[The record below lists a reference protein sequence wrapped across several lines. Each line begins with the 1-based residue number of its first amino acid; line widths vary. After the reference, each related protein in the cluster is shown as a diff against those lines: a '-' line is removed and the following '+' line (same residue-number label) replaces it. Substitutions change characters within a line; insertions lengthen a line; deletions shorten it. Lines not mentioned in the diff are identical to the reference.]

1 MLLFSVLLFCFQFFF
16 EMEFFQLGFIIFF
29 KNFFCQS
36 SMLCNS
42 CFFISLYN
50 YTLDCIWV
58 RHLILF
64 SIVNVCDSYINVG
77 WNICS
82 CITNVFE
89 SLSVLFTRL
98 MSFNFNS
105 QTLSTKS
112 SFVIK
117 SSILWH
123 FAC

>member
-50 YTLDCIWV
+50 YTFDRIWV
-58 RHLILF
+58 GHLILF
-64 SIVNVCDSYINVG
+64 SIVNICNLYINVG
-77 WNICS
+77 RNICS
-82 CITNVFE
+82 CITNVSK
-89 SLSVLFTRL
+89 SLSIFFTQL
-98 MSFNFNS
+98 MSFDFNS
-105 QTLSTKS
+105 QTSSTES
-112 SFVIK
+112 SFVIMF
-117 SSILWH
+117 SILWH
-123 FAC
+123 FA